1 MHREMFS
8 AGTPFA
14 AFEGTSV
21 PDTGVWTTSCEIG
34 ADDVNGL
41 CENADLIDREAT
53 VATRD
58 VAKPLESND
67 RLCENI
73 LGAAIMTALYAGK

>member
-8 AGTPFA
+8 AGTTPFA
-14 AFEGTSV
+14 AFEGASDPV
-21 PDTGVWTTSCEIG
+21 AGVWTTSCENG
-34 ADDVNGL
+34 ADDVKDL
-41 CENADLIDREAT
+41 CENAGLIDREAP

-67 RLCENI
+67 RL
-73 LGAAIMTALYAGK
+73 